1 MRVGKDAL
9 KVLAVSSG
17 GGHWIEM
24 QRLVPAF
31 AGHEVHFVTVNESY
45 CTDDMSGRFH
55 LITDATR
62 STPLSLVKMTLELI
76 GIVVRGRPKVVVS
89 TGAAP
94 GLIALLLSKLVGSK
108 TIWVDSIANVDEL
121 SGSGRYAKRVAD
133 LWLTQ
138 WEHLAR
144 PDGPEF
150 AGKVL

>member
-1 MRVGKDAL
+1 M

-17 GGHWIEM
+17 GGHWIEL
-24 QRLVPAF
+24 QRLMPAF
-31 AGHEVHFVTVNESY
+31 VMHDVHFATVNESY
-45 CTDDMSGRFH
+45 CTEEMVDRFH

-62 STPLSLVKMTLELI
+62 STPLSLLQMTLELCGVI
-76 GIVVRGRPKVVVS
+76 FKVRPEIVVS

-94 GLIALLLSKLVGSK
+94 GLLGLLLAKLVGAK

-121 SGSGRYAKRVAD
+121 SGSGRYARKVAD

-138 WEHLAR
+138 WEHLAG